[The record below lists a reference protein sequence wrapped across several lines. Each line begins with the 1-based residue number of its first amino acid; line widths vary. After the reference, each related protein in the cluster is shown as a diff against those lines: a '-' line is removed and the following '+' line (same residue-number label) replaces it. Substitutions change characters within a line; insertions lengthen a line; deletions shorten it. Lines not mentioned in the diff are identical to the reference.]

1 MCFIRMDEC
10 GTAWKGWIMKHKLND
25 GGFSLVEVVLSMA
38 ILAIISI
45 PLLNYFSDS
54 MKYNAKMAQ
63 KQHATALAQ
72 EVLEGMKNEN
82 HLVQEVTPAAVSGTA
97 YSVPSLTG
105 KGYTEISNDMEV
117 VSGSAVSGSAVYLGD
132 GIMIGKNYDVVV
144 KVNCSTPENE
154 KDVAQV
160 AAINADTDVFAAE
173 NGQANEAVTKFMAVN
188 ASANTISPAAVTLL
202 TGDQIKAAMKR
213 TMKIDISKE
222 ALPGTEYKVEVTCS
236 YSCSGLKGTTGT
248 DEYFECSPFA
258 EKKLSD
264 VKKIY
269 LLFSKEA
276 NDNLEISVQSG
287 IFPSGYLPEF
297 YLICQNLDPAGTG
310 DLLNITAKYSDSTT
324 ISGAMLGNNI
334 VTNIGKNSNHNVIK
348 ADGVP
353 VTISAANNIVDYA
366 PQTRKVNLEVSVY
379 KKGTGNTLG
388 AEPYITVNASK
399 GE

>member
-1 MCFIRMDEC
+1 
-10 GTAWKGWIMKHKLND
+10 MKHKLND

-54 MKYNAKMAQ
+54 MKYNAKMAE

-173 NGQANEAVTKFMAVN
+173 NGQANEALTKFMAVN
-188 ASANTISPAAVTLL
+188 ASANTISPAAVTLQSE
-202 TGDQIKAAMKR
+202 DWIKEHMKR
-213 TMKIDISKE
+213 KIKISISKS
-222 ALPGTEYKVEVTCS
+222 ATAADQYVVKVTCV
-236 YSCSGLKGTTGT
+236 YSCSNLKAGE
-248 DEYFECSPFA
+248 DETFECTPFV
-258 EKKLSD
+258 EQHLKDIKN
-264 VKKIY
+264 IY
-269 LLFSKEA
+269 LLYGLFYNKQSE
-276 NDNLEISVQSG
+276 DDLEVEI
-287 IFPSGYLPEF
+287 
-297 YLICQNLDPAGTG
+297 DPA
-310 DLLNITAKYSDSTT
+310 ITFTSSDYPK
-324 ISGAMLGNNI
+324 L
-334 VTNIGKNSNHNVIK
+334 
-348 ADGVP
+348 
-353 VTISAANNIVDYA
+353 
-366 PQTRKVNLEVSVY
+366 
-379 KKGTGNTLG
+379 
-388 AEPYITVNASK
+388 
-399 GE
+399 

>member
-1 MCFIRMDEC
+1 
-10 GTAWKGWIMKHKLND
+10 MKHKLND

-132 GIMIGKNYDVVV
+132 GVMTGKDYDVVV

-160 AAINADTDVFAAE
+160 AALNPDTDVFAVE
-173 NGQANEAVTKFMAVN
+173 NGQANEALTKFMAVN
-188 ASANTISPAAVTLL
+188 TSANTISPAAVTLQSE
-202 TGDQIKAAMKR
+202 DWIKEHMKR
-213 TMKIDISKE
+213 KIKISISKS
-222 ALPGTEYKVEVTCS
+222 ATAADQYVVKVTCV
-236 YSCSGLKGTTGT
+236 YSCSNLKAGE
-248 DEYFECSPFA
+248 DETFECTPFV
-258 EKKLSD
+258 EQQLKDIKN
-264 VKKIY
+264 IY
-269 LLFSKEA
+269 LLYGLFYNKQSEDDLEVEIDPAITFTSSDYPKLWIVLQNNTA
-276 NDNLEISVQSG
+276 DPYIGTGYTLNVTDNFGGGFLSHMDVATNLESPYSLSVG
-287 IFPSGYLPEF
+287 
-297 YLICQNLDPAGTG
+297 
-310 DLLNITAKYSDSTT
+310 AKK
-324 ISGAMLGNNI
+324 
-334 VTNIGKNSNHNVIK
+334 VTKLVE
-348 ADGVP
+348 
-353 VTISAANNIVDYA
+353 YE
-366 PQTRKVNLEVSVY
+366 PQTRKVNIEVSVY
-379 KKGTGNTLG
+379 KERTGNTLG
-388 AEPYITVNASK
+388 AEPYITVNAAK